1 MTYQIQIKSDLNEDF
16 IQIIQSLKNIGL
28 VENFRQADS
37 LSLENS
43 PLSESSLLKV
53 LKEREKEIED
63 GNFLTQG
70 ELIKFLKLWR
80 NFQSETLSFST
91 K

>member
-37 LSLENS
+37 LSLEGNS
-43 PLSESSLLKV
+43 LSESSLLKV
-53 LKEREKEIED
+53 LKEREQEIED

-80 NFQSETLSFST
+80 NFQ
-91 K
+91 KK

>member
-28 VENFRQADS
+28 VENFHQADS
-37 LSLENS
+37 LSLEGS

-80 NFQSETLSFST
+80 NFQ
-91 K
+91 KK

>member
-63 GNFLTQG
+63 GNFWQKKQ
-70 ELIKFLKLWR
+70 IIP
-80 NFQSETLSFST
+80 NIYTLSDNKF
-91 K
+91 